1 MMSCISGYLE
11 SQAIVSIVLDFLE
24 RLIWLKRFKMECIYI
39 ERMEKKYRT
48 FSLTQISTYLS
59 AKNMIPDDLKI
70 QKKKTNKKHK
80 MPHNSRSRSS
90 WNLKA

>member
-39 ERMEKKYRT
+39 ERMEKKNIT
-48 FSLTQISTYLS
+48 FSL
-59 AKNMIPDDLKI
+59 M
-70 QKKKTNKKHK
+70 QKKGLLL
-80 MPHNSRSRSS
+80 P
-90 WNLKA
+90 WNIEKISPCEERA

>member
-39 ERMEKKYRT
+39 ERMEKKYIT
-48 FSLTQISTYLS
+48 FSL
-59 AKNMIPDDLKI
+59 M
-70 QKKKTNKKHK
+70 QKKGLLL
-80 MPHNSRSRSS
+80 P
-90 WNLKA
+90 WNIEKISPCEERA